1 MIASVHAGQCSTPVK
16 VHDKKW
22 HDTAQTR
29 KYDEMMILEFLEVD
43 EDEDFIEI
51 RDQWW
56 FNPNSIQGATS
67 WSFNVFEYVRGNDL
81 YLVKFAGYILGTVPS
96 DLTRDLVTHP

>member
-1 MIASVHAGQCSTPVK
+1 MHTGQCSTSVN

-81 YLVKFAGYILGTVPS
+81 YLVKFAGYILGIVP
-96 DLTRDLVTHP
+96 RY

>member
-1 MIASVHAGQCSTPVK
+1 
-16 VHDKKW
+16 
-22 HDTAQTR
+22 
-29 KYDEMMILEFLEVD
+29 MMILEFLEVD

>member
-1 MIASVHAGQCSTPVK
+1 MQHSGKSARL
-16 VHDKKW
+16 KKW
-22 HDTAQTR
+22 HYTAQTR

-81 YLVKFAGYILGTVPS
+81 YLVKFAGYILGIVP
-96 DLTRDLVTHP
+96 RY

>member
-1 MIASVHAGQCSTPVK
+1 MHTGQCSTLVN

-67 WSFNVFEYVRGNDL
+67 WSFNVFEYV
-81 YLVKFAGYILGTVPS
+81 VKHQTS
-96 DLTRDLVTHP
+96 N